1 MYTLSNFSLNGI
13 HASSVQS
20 LNENKS
26 SVYVIVKKYYKKSY
40 DSLKVEMNKFTVS
53 NGQDYKITEPELY
66 RNLTPNDTKRLINF
80 ILKAQNFG
88 NSLREFIDFDVVG
101 EDDETQQEVE
111 KLKNYINF
119 IRNSNLL
126 KSAFD
131 HIFNIYIA
139 KEYSNI
145 PHVKIELIDST
156 TLFGGANSFITVIN
170 DIGHIPH
177 KQILMI
183 VKSIDDSLSA
193 VEYTGRKF
201 KILIN

>member
-1 MYTLSNFSLNGI
+1 M
-13 HASSVQS
+13 
-20 LNENKS
+20 NENKS
-26 SVYVIVKKYYKKSY
+26 SFYVIVEKYYKKSY
-40 DSLKVEMNKFTVS
+40 DSLKVEMNKFTLS
-53 NGQDYKITEPELY
+53 NGQVYKITDPELY
-66 RNLTPNDTKRLINF
+66 RNLTPDDTQRLINF

-101 EDDETQQEVE
+101 EDAETQQEVE

-156 TLFGGANSFITVIN
+156 TLFGGANSFTTVIN